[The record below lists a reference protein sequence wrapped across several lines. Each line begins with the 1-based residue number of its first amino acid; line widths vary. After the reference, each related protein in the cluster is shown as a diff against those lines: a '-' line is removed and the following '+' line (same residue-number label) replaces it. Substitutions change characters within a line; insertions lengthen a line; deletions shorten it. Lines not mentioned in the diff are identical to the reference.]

1 MPRRTTASARPAPDT
16 ICAVATPAGLGSIAV
31 VRVSGPDTFPV
42 LDRAFARLRPSR
54 QPARTVRLG
63 RIVDER
69 GTEIDEVLVT
79 VFRAPRSYTGDDL
92 AEVSCHGGACAAP
105 AVVDL
110 LCRLGCRRAEPGEFT
125 RRAVLAGKLTL
136 TRAEAILDIVN
147 ARTPAAHRA
156 ALNRYHGALALEVEE
171 LAEQLR
177 ALRAEAEYHLGFDE
191 DDAPRPGL
199 RTRQRRL
206 LRRLDRVIGAGERNR
221 FLHEGARI
229 AIVGRPNVGKSTLF
243 NRLLGTERAL
253 VTDTPGTTRDRIEA
267 TLALGDIPVTLS
279 DTCGIPDR
287 TSGAISRLA
296 SRQTETA
303 IRQADIV
310 LAVFD
315 GSRRTGPG
323 DRRVLAATANR
334 TTIHVVNKVDRPARF
349 GTDTLNGR
357 PRVALSAR
365 DGTGVGRL
373 RRMLATRLR
382 PGRESAVSGLR
393 PIAALRDCRAALARA
408 IDAPDAELA
417 ALEIADA
424 LHALE
429 SIDAPTDNTDVLDR
443 VFARFCVGK

>member
-1 MPRRTTASARPAPDT
+1 MPRSTTDARPAPDT
-16 ICAVATPAGLGSIAV
+16 ICAVATPTGLGSIAV
-31 VRVSGPDTFPV
+31 VRVSGPDAIAV

-54 QPARTVRLG
+54 QPDRTVRLG
-63 RIVDER
+63 RVVDEQ
-69 GTEIDEVLVT
+69 GTEIDEALVT
-79 VFRAPRSYTGDDL
+79 VFRAPRSYTGENL
-92 AEVSCHGGACAAP
+92 SEISCHGGACAAP

-136 TRAEAILDIVN
+136 TRAEAILDLVN

-177 ALRAEAEYHLGFDE
+177 SLRTEAEYHLGFDE

-199 RTRQRRL
+199 RAGQRRL
-206 LRRLDRVIGAGERNR
+206 LRRLDRVIAAGERNR
-221 FLHEGARI
+221 FLHEGARV

-243 NRLLGTERAL
+243 NRLLDAERAL
-253 VTDTPGTTRDRIEA
+253 VTATPGTTRDRIEA
-267 TLALGDIPVTLS
+267 TLTLGDVPVVLS
-279 DTCGIPDR
+279 DTCGIPGR

-296 SRQTETA
+296 ARQTDTA

-310 LAVFD
+310 LAIFD
-315 GSRRTGPG
+315 GSRRAGPG
-323 DRRVLAATANR
+323 DRRVLAAAADR
-334 TTIHVVNKVDRPARF
+334 TTICVLNKADRPARF
-349 GTDTLNGR
+349 GVDFLNGQ

-365 DGTGVGRL
+365 NGTSVGRL

-382 PGRESAVSGLR
+382 PGRETAVSGLR
-393 PIAALRDCRAALARA
+393 PLAALRDCRAALARA

-417 ALEIADA
+417 AVEITDA
-424 LHALE
+424 LHAIE
-429 SIDAPTDNTDVLDR
+429 SIDIPTGNADVLDR